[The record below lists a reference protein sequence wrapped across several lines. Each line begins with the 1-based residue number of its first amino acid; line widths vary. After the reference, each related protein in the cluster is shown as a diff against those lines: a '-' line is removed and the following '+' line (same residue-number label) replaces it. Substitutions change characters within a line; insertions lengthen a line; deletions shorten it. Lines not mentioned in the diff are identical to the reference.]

1 MKTEFAEVKLTPYG
15 VDNLMPFLPF
25 RVLEITG
32 GDRSKERQ
40 AGEDQ
45 DDDLHE
51 LLLFFGR
58 DD

>member
-1 MKTEFAEVKLTPYG
+1 MLVFISPLG
-15 VDNLMPFLPF
+15 VLK
-25 RVLEITG
+25 VTS
-32 GDRSKERQ
+32 GDRSKKRQ